1 MTAPDDVR
9 AEHVPF
15 ADLDI
20 AVVLPCYNEG
30 ATIGTVVAGFR
41 AALPGARVYVF
52 DNNSADRTA
61 IEARVAGAEVIRE
74 TRQGKGHVVR
84 RMFADID
91 ADVYVMAD
99 GDGTYAP
106 SDAVDLVRAL
116 VTEHADMAVGVRRN
130 VTVDAGRS
138 GHALGN
144 KLFNGLYRR
153 LFGSDFTDVFSGYRA
168 FTRRFVK
175 SFPAISHGFEIE
187 TEMAVHAG
195 QLNIPTIEL
204 PLDYGRR
211 VEGAPSK
218 LRTFRDG
225 FRILM
230 MYVMLVKETRP
241 SLFFGALSAFFAGGS
256 LVLALPIL
264 ETYLE
269 TGLVPRLPTAVLST
283 GLMILAA
290 LSATAGLILDSLAR
304 SRVESKRILYLSVPS
319 LKRPTIDPAE
329 ETAANLTVLRDLV
342 KRLNDRPAAAGE
354 RQAG

>member
-1 MTAPDDVR
+1 MTASETATDV
-9 AEHVPF
+9 APAF

-30 ATIGTVVAGFR
+30 ATVGAVVRDFR
-41 AALPGARVYVF
+41 AALPQARICVF
-52 DNNSADRTA
+52 DNNSSDRTA
-61 IEARVAGAEVIRE
+61 IEARIAGAEVIRE
-74 TRQGKGHVVR
+74 GRQGKGHVVR

-91 ADVYVMAD
+91 ADIYVMAD
-99 GDGTYAP
+99 GDGTYDP
-106 SDAVDLVRAL
+106 RDAVDLVRAL
-116 VTEHADMAVGVRRN
+116 VTERADMAVGVRRN

-138 GHALGN
+138 GHAFGN
-144 KLFNGLYRR
+144 RLFNGLYRR
-153 LFGSDFTDVFSGYRA
+153 LFGPDFTDVFSGYRA

-175 SFPAISHGFEIE
+175 SFPAVSHGFEIE

-195 QLNIPTIEL
+195 QLHIPTVEL

-230 MYVMLVKETRP
+230 MFAMLVKETRP
-241 SLFFGALSAFFAGGS
+241 SLFFGVFSGLFAATS
-256 LVLALPIL
+256 IVLAVPIFA
-264 ETYLE
+264 TYVE

-290 LSATAGLILDSLAR
+290 LLATAGLVLDSLAR
-304 SRVESKRILYLSVPS
+304 ARVEQKRILYLSIPA
-319 LKRPTIDPAE
+319 LKRPE
-329 ETAANLTVLRDLV
+329 EAARVETKANLAALRELL
-342 KRLNDRPAAAGE
+342 RQLGAQSDRRKAG
-354 RQAG
+354 

>member
-1 MTAPDDVR
+1 MTASETAPHTP
-9 AEHVPF
+9 AFPG
-15 ADLDI
+15 LDI

-30 ATIGTVVAGFR
+30 ATIGNVVRGFR
-41 AALPGARVYVF
+41 AVLPEARIWVF
-52 DNNSADRTA
+52 DNNSSDRTA

-74 TRQGKGHVVR
+74 GRQGKGHVVR

-99 GDGTYAP
+99 GDGTYDP
-106 SDAVDLVRAL
+106 QDAVDLVRAL
-116 VTEHADMAVGVRRN
+116 VTERADMAVGVRRN

-144 KLFNGLYRR
+144 RLFNGLYRR
-153 LFGSDFTDVFSGYRA
+153 LFGPDFTDVFSGYRA

-195 QLNIPTIEL
+195 QLHIPTIEL

-230 MYVMLVKETRP
+230 MFAMLVKETRP
-241 SLFFGALSAFFAGGS
+241 SLFFGALSGLFASVAIG
-256 LVLALPIL
+256 LALPIL
-264 ETYLE
+264 ATYVQ

-290 LSATAGLILDSLAR
+290 LLATAGLVLDSLAR
-304 SRVESKRILYLSVPS
+304 ARVEQKRILYLSIPA
-319 LKRPTIDPAE
+319 LRRPE
-329 ETAANLTVLRDLV
+329 EQFEIEPTNNLPGLRDLLR
-342 KRLNDRPAAAGE
+342 RLGEQPDRRRAS
-354 RQAG
+354 

>member
-1 MTAPDDVR
+1 MTAPADAR
-9 AEHVPF
+9 AAQLAF
-15 ADLDI
+15 SDLDI

-30 ATIGTVVAGFR
+30 ATIGAVVAGFR
-41 AALPGARVYVF
+41 AALPGARIYVF
-52 DNNSADRTA
+52 DNNSSDRTA

-116 VTEHADMAVGVRRN
+116 ITERADMAVGVRRN

-144 KLFNGLYRR
+144 KLFNELYRR
-153 LFGSDFTDVFSGYRA
+153 LFGTEFTDVFSGYRA

-175 SFPAISHGFEIE
+175 SFPAVSHGFEIE

-195 QLNIPTIEL
+195 QLHIPTVEL

-230 MYVMLVKETRP
+230 MFAMLVKETQP
-241 SLFFGALSAFFAGGS
+241 TLFYGALSGLFASAS
-256 LVLALPIL
+256 LILALPVV
-264 ETYLE
+264 ETYLV

-290 LSATAGLILDSLAR
+290 LAATAGLILDSLAR
-304 SRVESKRILYLSVPS
+304 SRVESKRILYLSIPS
-319 LKRPTIDPAE
+319 LKRPSE
-329 ETAANLTVLRDLV
+329 ETETVTAANLTVLRDLAR
-342 KRLNDRPAAAGE
+342 RLAERPAPVAD
-354 RQAG
+354 RQAS

>member
-1 MTAPDDVR
+1 MTAREPLHPDQP
-9 AEHVPF
+9 AF

-30 ATIGTVVAGFR
+30 GTIGAVVAGFR

-52 DNNSADRTA
+52 DNNSSDGTA
-61 IEARVAGAEVIRE
+61 LAARVAGAEVIRE
-74 TRQGKGHVVR
+74 RRQGKGHVVR
-84 RMFADID
+84 RMFADVD

-106 SDAVDLVRAL
+106 EDAVDLVRAL
-116 VTEHADMAVGVRRN
+116 ITERADMAVGVRRN
-130 VTVDAGRS
+130 VTVDAGRA

-144 KLFNGLYRR
+144 RLFNGLYRR
-153 LFGSDFTDVFSGYRA
+153 LFGADFTDVFSGYRA

-175 SFPAISHGFEIE
+175 SFPALSHGFEIE

-230 MYVMLVKETRP
+230 MMTMLVKETRP
-241 SLFFGALSAFFAGGS
+241 SLFFGMLSAVFAALSV
-256 LVLALPIL
+256 VLAVPVF
-264 ETYLE
+264 ETYLA

-304 SRVESKRILYLSVPS
+304 SRVEEKRILYLSVPA
-319 LKRPTIDPAE
+319 LRRPTETNAAAE
-329 ETAANLTVLRDLV
+329 TEANLTVLRDLV
-342 KRLNDRPAAAGE
+342 RRLNDRTAPDRRAG
-354 RQAG
+354 

>member
-1 MTAPDDVR
+1 MTAPEAQR
-9 AEHVPF
+9 AEPLPF

-30 ATIGTVVAGFR
+30 ATIGAVVAGFKV
-41 AALPGARVYVF
+41 ALPGARLYVF
-52 DNNSADRTA
+52 DNNSSDRTA

-74 TRQGKGHVVR
+74 PRQGKGHVVR

-106 SDAVDLVRAL
+106 EDAVDLLRAL

-138 GHALGN
+138 GHAFGN
-144 KLFNGLYRR
+144 LLFNGLYRR
-153 LFGSDFTDVFSGYRA
+153 LFGADFTDVFSGYRA

-175 SFPAISHGFEIE
+175 SFPAVSHGFEIE

-195 QLNIPTIEL
+195 QLNIPTVEL

-211 VEGAPSK
+211 MEGAPSK

-230 MYVMLVKETRP
+230 MFVMLVKETRP
-241 SLFFGALSAFFAGGS
+241 SLFFGALSGLFATLS
-256 LVLALPIL
+256 LLLALPVF
-264 ETYLE
+264 ETYVA

-304 SRVESKRILYLSVPS
+304 SRVEQKRILYLSVPS
-319 LKRPTIDPAE
+319 LKRPSGEAE
-329 ETAANLTVLRDLV
+329 TMTAANLTVLRDLA
-342 KRLNDRPAAAGE
+342 RRFAEPPAADGRRAG
-354 RQAG
+354 

>member
-1 MTAPDDVR
+1 MTASEIATDTGP
-9 AEHVPF
+9 AFPG
-15 ADLDI
+15 LDI

-30 ATIGTVVAGFR
+30 ATIGAVVRGFR
-41 AALPGARVYVF
+41 TALPEARICVF
-52 DNNSADRTA
+52 DNNSSDRTA
-61 IEARVAGAEVIRE
+61 MEARVAGAEVIRE
-74 TRQGKGHVVR
+74 GRQGKGHVVR

-99 GDGTYAP
+99 GDGTYDP
-106 SDAVDLVRAL
+106 RDAVDLVRAL
-116 VTEHADMAVGVRRN
+116 VTERADMAVGIRRN

-144 KLFNGLYRR
+144 RLFNGLYRR
-153 LFGSDFTDVFSGYRA
+153 LFGPDFTDVFSGYRA

-175 SFPAISHGFEIE
+175 SFPAVSHGFEIE

-195 QLNIPTIEL
+195 QLHIPTIEL

-230 MYVMLVKETRP
+230 MFAMLVKETRP
-241 SLFFGALSAFFAGGS
+241 SLFFGALSGLFVAAS
-256 LVLALPIL
+256 VVLALPVFA
-264 ETYLE
+264 TYVE

-290 LSATAGLILDSLAR
+290 LLATAGLILDSLAR
-304 SRVESKRILYLSVPS
+304 SRVEQKRILYLSIPA
-319 LKRPTIDPAE
+319 LKRPEAATTA
-329 ETAANLTVLRDLV
+329 ETAANLGALRNLLRQLG
-342 KRLNDRPAAAGE
+342 KPSDRRKAG
-354 RQAG
+354 